1 MFIKKSSEFDA
12 DLVKDYSL
20 ILTANEENEAHEE
33 ECEEKHEEEEKKE
46 LGNVDKLQKAVGMLN
61 DVCAMLE
68 DDEKYKKVCKKIMK
82 AIKLLGKVA
91 EGEIEEVNTSE
102 DVEKEVQEEIEEQ
115 KAE

>member
-12 DLVKDYSL
+12 NLVKDYSL
-20 ILTANEENEAHEE
+20 ILTANDENEAKE

-46 LGNVDKLQKAVGMLN
+46 LGDVDKLQKAVGMLN
-61 DVCAMLE
+61 DVCAILE
-68 DDEKYKKVCKKIMK
+68 DDEKYEKVCKKVMK

-91 EGEIEEVNTSE
+91 EGEIEEINTSE

-115 KAE
+115 KEE